1 MRTPTA
7 RGQCGAV
14 IRRPRLGAAAAKGCA
29 AMTAQLGQPE
39 VSGGARL
46 CPSCGAEIPRV
57 GCYCPACRHGLDRRD
72 RVARQRAIA
81 SPRTQ
86 RAAQRL
92 ARALENFNPQ
102 GTHNALDEIF
112 ASLTIDDALS
122 EVVLPYLRSLEA
134 SRLPGPRAIAHIQFA
149 TGLLEARL
157 RELGHGWES
166 IGNQTAVVAY
176 PGAERD
182 TFDGLA
188 FSLALHDRGWRIVF
202 LGPHTPVDEAL
213 RAARRAEAEV
223 IILASSDPATF
234 ADLQLSGWKPD
245 PEHVLVLGGR
255 GANPQAAKDLG
266 GELLPRHPVVAA
278 QELHRRHATR
288 VERS

>member
-1 MRTPTA
+1 
-7 RGQCGAV
+7 
-14 IRRPRLGAAAAKGCA
+14 
-29 AMTAQLGQPE
+29 MTAQVAEQELR
-39 VSGGARL
+39 GGGRV
-46 CPSCGAEIPRV
+46 CPSCGAAIPGV

-92 ARALENFNPQ
+92 SRALENFNPQ

-122 EVVLPYLRSLEA
+122 EVVLPYLRGLES

-157 RELGHGWES
+157 RALGHGWES
-166 IGNQTAVVAY
+166 VGNQTAVLVY

-202 LGPHTPVDEAL
+202 LGPHTPIDTAL
-213 RAARRAEAEV
+213 RAARRAAAEV
-223 IILASSDPATF
+223 IIVASSDPTTF
-234 ADLQLSGWKPD
+234 AELRLSGWMPD
-245 PEHVLVLGGR
+245 PGHVLVLAGR
-255 GANPQAAKDLG
+255 GANPQAARDLD
-266 GELLPRHPVVAA
+266 GELLPLHPVVAA
-278 QELHRRHATR
+278 QELHRRHAPR